1 MKGNRRRSD
10 AHANAPADASSASRA
25 ALRFVVLVGITSL
38 FGDFTYEAAR
48 SINGQFLATLGA
60 SATVVGFTAGFG
72 ELVGYGLRSVFGWF
86 ADKTRR
92 YWLTT
97 IVGYAVN
104 LFAVPALALAGN
116 WPAAAALVIAERA
129 GRAMRK
135 PPVEAMLSTA
145 GTRIGQGWAFGL
157 NETLDQVGATL
168 GPLVM
173 ALVLLVHG
181 SYRTGYALLVISAGF
196 AFAALLIARF
206 QFPRPSDLRASAG
219 ISTAGQ
225 SRSFWWYVLA
235 GGCIAAGFTDFA
247 LVGYHLQQA
256 GVVTKE
262 LIPVYYAVAMGV
274 GAIGALVLGRLF
286 DRNAIRT
293 VLAAFFV
300 SAFFAPLVFLGN
312 GMLAFLGIV
321 LWGLGMATQE
331 SLLKPLVARV
341 VPAEKTA
348 TSFGVYDTGYGV
360 FWFAG
365 SWLMGYLYAHSVQ
378 ALVIFSLSIQMISL
392 PIFWLTYR
400 HTPRSQ

>member
-1 MKGNRRRSD
+1 MTSSREHSG
-10 AHANAPADASSASRA
+10 AETTPAASSSPSRA
-25 ALRFVVLVGITSL
+25 ALRFVVLIGITSL
-38 FGDFTYEAAR
+38 FADFTYESAR

-72 ELVGYGLRSVFGWF
+72 ELVGYGLRSVFGWL

-92 YWLTT
+92 YWLTA
-97 IVGYAVN
+97 IVGYVVN

-135 PPVEAMLSTA
+135 PPVEAMLSSA

-157 NETLDQVGATL
+157 HQTLDQAGATV

-173 ALVLLVHG
+173 ALVLLLHG
-181 SYRTGYALLVISAGF
+181 SYRTGYALLLVSAAL
-196 AFAALLIARF
+196 AFATVLVARR
-206 QFPRPSDLRASAG
+206 QFPRPADLQVRRGITASG
-219 ISTAGQ
+219 H

-235 GGCIAAGFTDFA
+235 GGCLAAGFADFA

-256 GVVTKE
+256 GVVSKG

-274 GAIGALVLGRLF
+274 GAVGALVLGRLF
-286 DRNAIRT
+286 DRNGIRT
-293 VLAAFFV
+293 LLAAFFV
-300 SAFFAPLVFLGN
+300 SAFFAPLVFLGH
-312 GMLAFLGIV
+312 GVLAFLGIL

-331 SLLKPLVARV
+331 SLLKPLVAQV
-341 VPAEKTA
+341 VPAARKA
-348 TSFGVYDTGYGV
+348 TSFGMYDTGYGV

-365 SWLMGYLYAHSVQ
+365 SWLMGYLYTHSVQ

-392 PIFWLTYR
+392 PIFWMTYR
-400 HTPRSQ
+400 HTPRNE

>member
-1 MKGNRRRSD
+1 MKSHRRRSD
-10 AHANAPADASSASRA
+10 AGANTPADSSSPSRA
-25 ALRFVVLVGITSL
+25 ALRFVVLIGITSL
-38 FGDFTYEAAR
+38 FADFTYEAAR

-86 ADKTRR
+86 ADRTGR

-97 IVGYAVN
+97 IAGYAVN

-116 WPAAAALVIAERA
+116 WPAAAALVITERA

-135 PPVEAMLSTA
+135 PPVEAMLSSA
-145 GTRIGQGWAFGL
+145 GTRIGLGWAFGL

-173 ALVLLVHG
+173 AVVLLTNG
-181 SYRTGYALLVISAGF
+181 SYRTGYALLLVSVGF
-196 AFAALLIARF
+196 AIATLLIARF
-206 QFPRPSDLRASAG
+206 QFPRPSDLHAGAG
-219 ISTAGQ
+219 ITASGQ
-225 SRSFWWYVLA
+225 SRSFWWYVVA
-235 GGCIAAGFTDFA
+235 GGCIAAGFADFA

-256 GVVTKE
+256 RVVTKE

-274 GAIGALVLGRLF
+274 GAMGALVLGKLF

-293 VLAAFFV
+293 VLGTFFV
-300 SAFFAPLVFLGN
+300 SAFFGPLVFFGN
-312 GMLAFLGIV
+312 GILAFLGIV

-341 VPAEKTA
+341 VPAEKRA

-365 SWLMGYLYAHSVQ
+365 SWLMGYLYTHSLE
-378 ALVIFSLSIQMISL
+378 ALVIFSLSVQMISL
-392 PIFWLTYR
+392 PIFWITYR
-400 HTPRSQ
+400 RTPRTQ